1 MPEDRENRKHL
12 DLAAAVLQD
21 VLQDVRHDLTV
32 EGVPVHI
39 VYRIIGSFYT
49 GSSGPPLSPKAQC
62 ERAEFD
68 IDSVAKK

>member
-21 VLQDVRHDLTV
+21 VRHDLTV

-39 VYRIIGSFYT
+39 LYRIIGSFYT
-49 GSSGPPLSPKAQC
+49 GSSGPP
-62 ERAEFD
+62 
-68 IDSVAKK
+68 